1 MSSEALRTAN
11 PTTRSFSSPFSFGR
25 MRRMLPATSS
35 REAGGDRL
43 STAVRSSPE
52 SRSSSSISPGHAMR
66 RIVQFL
72 EVGALIAVVGCANNS
87 DRRYADSAIE
97 PGGPL
102 ASYMLALDAQ
112 LDAIDEG
119 DVDPATLEADAVA
132 QLEDLVET
140 AASRLAGSP
149 FDYPTPDIG
158 HIDFAAEVGSR
169 RDIEDYAE
177 WYYGALY
184 DGDCGY
190 GVKYLLDHAGK
201 DHAAAALDHPEAK
214 DLAMAVDGYV
224 LDITPERQSI
234 EVLREV
240 EQRIWK
246 SLGLTEEQWFANER
260 IYDSAIDVLG
270 AYSEPAHGCFF
281 FRRCRIE
288 IPQSMFGSSILEIIH
303 TYGHELLHCRVGEF
317 ESLGEENRT
326 IEETACEVFGARVVD
341 ELIAMKRIDFDV
353 DERIFGPKDQ
363 EDLRR
368 VIDEVAR
375 NDGAEDSDDDEG
387 TDDYAEVEAEFGR
400 LRQLYRSRDIT
411 FERWRRTQA
420 RYGYVELD
428 AKPVPEAE
436 SPDVYAQ
443 LESLFDRF
451 GVDAVAQLIPVLSD
465 HAALARVMQ
474 RASSS
479 KATVDDLLAAARS
492 TPSTRVPAASAAP

>member
-1 MSSEALRTAN
+1 
-11 PTTRSFSSPFSFGR
+11 
-25 MRRMLPATSS
+25 
-35 REAGGDRL
+35 
-43 STAVRSSPE
+43 
-52 SRSSSSISPGHAMR
+52 MR
-66 RIVQFL
+66 RIALFL
-72 EVGALIAVVGCANNS
+72 KVGALFAAAGCASNS

-102 ASYMLALDAQ
+102 AAYMLALDAQ

-119 DVDPATLEADAVA
+119 DVDPATLEAEAVA

-140 AASRLAGSP
+140 AASRLASSP
-149 FDYPTPDIG
+149 FDYPTPAVG
-158 HIDFAAEVGSR
+158 NIDFAAEVGSR

-190 GVKYLLDHAGK
+190 GVKYLLDHAGR
-201 DHAAAALDHPEAK
+201 DHAPAALDHPEAK

-240 EQRIWK
+240 EQRIWT
-246 SLGLTEEQWFANER
+246 SLGLTEEQWFGNER
-260 IYDSAIDVLG
+260 IYDSAIDTLG
-270 AYSEPAHGCFF
+270 AYSEPAYGCFF

-288 IPQSMFGSSILEIIH
+288 IPRSMFGSSILEIVH

-353 DERIFGPKDQ
+353 DERIFGPQDLD
-363 EDLRR
+363 DLRQA
-368 VIDEVAR
+368 IDELT
-375 NDGAEDSDDDEG
+375 GKGGGEDSDDGDELHGTDDDEG
-387 TDDYAEVEAEFGR
+387 TEEYAEVEAEFER

-428 AKPVPEAE
+428 GKPVPEAE
-436 SPDVYAQ
+436 VPDVYAQ
-443 LESLFDRF
+443 LEILFDRF
-451 GVDAVAQLIPVLSD
+451 GVDAVAQLIPVLTD
-465 HAALARVMQ
+465 HAALARVIE
-474 RASSS
+474 RANSSN
-479 KATVDDLLAAARS
+479 ATVDDLLAAARLAS
-492 TPSTRVPAASAAP
+492 PTRAPANSAAP